1 MMQRQKFLKMPE
13 RVPLP
18 SVNKKPAQRIPP
30 GGLEDGATAVAF
42 STSPAML
49 LRSMR
54 EFKTYSLMVKSRA
67 ANGMNELPDGWPPL
81 PFRKLEP
88 SDDER
93 QFSFV

>member
-1 MMQRQKFLKMPE
+1 MMQRRKFLKMPE

-30 GGLEDGATAVAF
+30 GGLEDGAKAVAF
-42 STSPAML
+42 PPSSAML
-49 LRSMR
+49 LRSMK

-81 PFRKLEP
+81 PFWKLEP
-88 SDDER
+88 SRER